1 MRRELKAIGNQ
12 ERHTFIG
19 EFIRE
24 GFKNSYRGLLET
36 TILLRNIRLVDT
48 NKVVTDHLWF
58 SKTKGFEALNLK
70 EGDIVQFDARVNTYK
85 KKYKGY
91 WDEEAYLINDYQLSY
106 PTKLRKITKTEELNY
121 DIR

>member
-24 GFKNSYRGLLET
+24 GFKTSYRGLLET
-36 TILLRNIRLVDT
+36 TILLRNIRLVETD
-48 NKVVTDHLWF
+48 KVVTDHLWF

-70 EGDIVQFDARVNTYK
+70 EGDIVQFNARVDTYK
-85 KKYKGY
+85 KKHKGY
-91 WDEEAYLINDYQLSY
+91 WDEEAYLMNDYKLSY
-106 PTKLRKITKTEELNY
+106 PTKLRKITKTEE
-121 DIR
+121 